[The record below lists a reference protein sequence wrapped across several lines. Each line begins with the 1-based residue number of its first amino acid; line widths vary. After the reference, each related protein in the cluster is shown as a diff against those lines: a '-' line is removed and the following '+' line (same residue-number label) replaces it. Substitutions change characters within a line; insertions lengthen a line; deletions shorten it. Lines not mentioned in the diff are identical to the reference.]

1 MEWHHAN
8 LPKKKKFK
16 SAPSAG
22 KVMATVFF
30 DSEGLL
36 LVDIMP
42 QGTTINSDAYVV
54 TLKKLQAFEQKVT
67 SVHTSRQF

>member
-16 SAPSAG
+16 SEPSAG

-30 DSEGLL
+30 IQKGFCLL
-36 LVDIMP
+36 TSCHKDPPV
-42 QGTTINSDAYVV
+42 TTRIVIV
-54 TLKKLQAFEQKVT
+54 QKHTLHML
-67 SVHTSRQF
+67 